1 MSGVDWSGARDA
13 DDERPL
19 VPTEWI
25 VAHVRASAKALV
37 FPSLLFIA
45 LCGLVPFA
53 LGFTAET
60 WQVWLLIGP
69 AVVVAVFGCV
79 LPFLIW
85 ANRRYTVTSRR
96 VIVKHGVFIRT
107 RREMFHSR
115 GYTVTLRR
123 GPIQTLVRSGTV
135 TLSNGIDAPLALDD
149 VAGASR
155 VADAL
160 TELVERSQSAR
171 PRTDATG
178 ILG

>member
-1 MSGVDWSGARDA
+1 MSGTDWSQAREV

-19 VPTEWI
+19 VPTEWE
-25 VAHVRASAKALV
+25 VARVRASARG
-37 FPSLLFIA
+37 LLLPAVLFVA

-53 LGFTAET
+53 LGFVDRP
-60 WQVWLLIGP
+60 WQAWVLLGS

-79 LPFLIW
+79 MPYLMWLS
-85 ANRRYTVTSRR
+85 RSYTITSRR
-96 VIVKHGVFIRT
+96 VIVKHGVFVRT

-123 GPIQTLVRSGTV
+123 GPIQSMTRSGTV

-149 VAGASR
+149 VAGAGR

-171 PRTDATG
+171 PRTDATRV
-178 ILG
+178 LG